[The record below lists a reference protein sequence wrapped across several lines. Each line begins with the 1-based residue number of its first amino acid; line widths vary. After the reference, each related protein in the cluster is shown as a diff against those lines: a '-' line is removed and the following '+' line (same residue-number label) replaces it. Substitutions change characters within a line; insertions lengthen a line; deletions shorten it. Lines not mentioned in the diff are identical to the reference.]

1 MFDNDDQHLDPFTA
15 PLDDQ
20 TIREEDLDRL
30 LDPWTPVP
38 DHRTLDQTRLIALPT
53 GTIQDLYDG
62 TVTNPLPY
70 IALLQATVGRYH
82 GVAALWEEQTTSTAT
97 RLVWTALGIR
107 TIAET
112 HPLVWLE
119 STPMMRF
126 LRGWEA
132 ALDGR
137 TKTGGGK
144 AAPNRYDDDSIDPFD
159 LPPGAADS
167 GDDS

>member
-1 MFDNDDQHLDPFTA
+1 MFDNDDQNLDPFTA
-15 PLDDQ
+15 PLDDHA
-20 TIREEDLDRL
+20 IREEDLDRL

-38 DHRTLDQTRLIALPT
+38 DHRTLEQTRYIALPT
-53 GTIQDLYDG
+53 GAIQDLYDG

-82 GVAALWEEQTTSTAT
+82 SVAALWEEQTTSTAT
-97 RLVWTALGIR
+97 QLVWTALGIR

-126 LRGWEA
+126 LRAWEA
-132 ALDGR
+132 PPAGP
-137 TKTGGGK
+137 TKAGEGST
-144 AAPNRYDDDSIDPFD
+144 APNRYSDDSVDPFD
-159 LPPGAADS
+159 LPPRARDG
-167 GDDS
+167 GDD